1 MKKREDETIDNYSEA
16 VSPEL
21 EADELL
27 ELEDEL
33 LLEEELLPVVK

>member
-1 MKKREDETIDNYSEA
+1 MKKREDETMVNYSEA

-21 EADELL
+21 TDEL